1 MPEEED
7 AMFVGRKEEL
17 ARLEKMYAGEKM
29 EMAVVYGRRRVG
41 KTTLISEF
49 CKNKRTVFFSCLQM
63 SAAQNLEALSAAVAR
78 AGDGASEAV
87 RTFVSFAD
95 AFTRMAELAARQR
108 LVVVLDEYPYLA
120 KAEPGIS
127 SLLQNFL
134 DHQFKET
141 KLFLILCGSS
151 MSFMEKQVL
160 GYQSPLYGRRTAQ
173 FKVEPFDYY
182 ETAAWFAGRS
192 REEQAI
198 LYGITGGV
206 PLYLEQFSPALSLR
220 ENLLENFF
228 SRSAMLFEEPGNLLK
243 QELREPERYNSI
255 ITAVAAGST
264 KLSEIAAAVRLE
276 TGVCSK
282 YIDSLIEL
290 GILCRETPVTEPRSK
305 RPVYQISDPFFRFWY
320 TFVPRNMA
328 LIQSGRMEKVY
339 DEVVGSRLHDYMG
352 QVFERI
358 CRDWVL
364 FHAEDLPFIP
374 AAAGRW
380 WGGDPKTKKQ
390 AEIDLVAPSADGTQ
404 VIVGSCKFRAAPLGP
419 GDLALM
425 AQYADAMGGGFSR
438 RYYWFFSLGGFTD
451 AFHQRAAADPE
462 SVRLLTLEDLYPRG
476 N

>member
-1 MPEEED
+1 
-7 AMFVGRKEEL
+7 MFIGRDREL
-17 ARLEKMYAGEKM
+17 QTMENLYAGDRM
-29 EMAVVYGRRRVG
+29 EMVVVYGRRRVG

-49 CKNKRTVFFSCLQM
+49 CKNKRAVFFSCLQM
-63 SAAQNLEALSAAVAR
+63 SAAQNLEALSAAVGR
-78 AGDGASEAV
+78 AEDEGSAAA
-87 RTFVSFAD
+87 RTFASFSD

-134 DHQFKET
+134 DHQFKGT
-141 KLFLILCGSS
+141 RLFLILCGSS

-173 FKVEPFDYY
+173 FKVEPFDYWD
-182 ETAAWFAGRS
+182 TARWFPGRP

-198 LYGITGGV
+198 LYGVTGGV
-206 PLYLEQFSPALSLR
+206 PLYLEQFSPRGALR
-220 ENLLENFF
+220 EELLEHFF

-255 ITAVAAGST
+255 ITAVAEGRS
-264 KLSEIAAAVRLE
+264 KLSEIASAVGLE
-276 TGVCSK
+276 TGACSR
-282 YIDSLIEL
+282 YVDSLVEL
-290 GILCRETPVTEPRSK
+290 GILCRETPVTEPRSR
-305 RPVYQISDPFFRFWY
+305 RPVYQIGDPFFRFWY

-328 LIQSGRMEKVY
+328 LIQSGRMERAY
-339 DEVVGSRLHDYMG
+339 DEVVGSRLHDHMG

-358 CRDWVL
+358 CREWLL
-364 FHAEDLPFIP
+364 FHADDLPFLP

-390 AEIDLVAPSADGTQ
+390 AEIDLVAPSTDGAQ

-462 SVRLLTLEDLYPRG
+462 SVRLFTLEQLYPG
-476 N
+476 DE

>member
-17 ARLEKMYAGEKM
+17 TRLEKMYAGEKM

-78 AGDGASEAV
+78 AEDGASEAV
-87 RTFVSFAD
+87 RTFASFAD

-182 ETAAWFAGRS
+182 EAAAWFAGRS
-192 REEQAI
+192 REEQAL

-290 GILCRETPVTEPRSK
+290 GILCRETPVTEPRSR

-339 DEVVGSRLHDYMG
+339 DEVVGDRLHDYMG

-374 AAAGRW
+374 ADAGRW

-425 AQYADAMGGGFSR
+425 AQYADAMGGGFAS
-438 RYYWFFSLGGFTD
+438 RYYWFFSLGGFTP
-451 AFHQRAAADPE
+451 AFYERMAAEPKT
-462 SVRLLTLEDLYPRG
+462 VRLLTLEDLYPREA
-476 N
+476 

>member
-1 MPEEED
+1 
-7 AMFVGRKEEL
+7 MFVGRREEL

-78 AGDGASEAV
+78 AEDGASEAV
-87 RTFVSFAD
+87 RTFASFAD

-182 ETAAWFAGRS
+182 EAAAWFAGRS
-192 REEQAI
+192 REEQAL

-290 GILCRETPVTEPRSK
+290 GILCRETPVTKPRSR

-339 DEVVGSRLHDYMG
+339 DEVVKDRLHDYMG

-374 AAAGRW
+374 ADAGRW

-404 VIVGSCKFRAAPLGP
+404 VIVGSCKFRSAPLGP

-425 AQYADAMGGGFSR
+425 AQYADAMGGGFAR
-438 RYYWFFSLGGFTD
+438 RYYWFFSLGGFTP
-451 AFHQRAAADPE
+451 AFYERMAAEPKT
-462 SVRLLTLEDLYPRG
+462 VRLLTLEELYPREA
-476 N
+476 

>member
-1 MPEEED
+1 
-7 AMFVGRKEEL
+7 MFVGRKEEL

-29 EMAVVYGRRRVG
+29 EMVVVYGRRRVG

-78 AGDGASEAV
+78 AEDGASEAV
-87 RTFVSFAD
+87 RTFASFAD

-276 TGVCSK
+276 TGVCTK

-290 GILCRETPVTEPRSK
+290 GILGRETPVTDPRSR
-305 RPVYQISDPFFRFWY
+305 RPVYRIEDPFFRFWY

-438 RYYWFFSLGGFTD
+438 RYYWFFSLGGFTP
-451 AFHQRAAADPE
+451 AFYERMAAEPKT
-462 SVRLLTLEDLYPRG
+462 VRLLTLEELYPREA
-476 N
+476 